1 MKKFYLLF
9 VFAVLASLAGMS
21 AATKTATLDFTAQG
35 YANNTEVTSLTIEDV
50 TITFSKGGNS
60 SNPPKYYK
68 SGTAI
73 RCYAKNSFKIVTT
86 LGNITRMEFT
96 FGSDDKNEITSNP
109 TGFSETT
116 WTGAS
121 ESVEFTIGG
130 TKGNRRLQKIVVT
143 YEIADSELIAPEI
156 TGVENGG
163 EYYGSANVSIS
174 YPDLATSMTYTVT
187 KDGVAAEPV
196 TVTAAAELPIAE
208 VGSYKI
214 EATATD
220 GTNTLAATPVEFT
233 VKSTKVANIAEFLA
247 NGATAT
253 DVRWEFTC
261 PLTVTY
267 QYKTKGHLY
276 VKDANGGALL
286 IYGYDSP
293 TYAQGDVI
301 PAGVTGVYGLNGNSP
316 QMSEV
321 TNLGTA
327 TSTEEV
333 TPAVK
338 TAAEIAATDLAQY
351 VLLKNVSYS
360 PTSESITD
368 ASGEIAVFNRFS
380 ITLPTSE
387 TVTYDVTAIVSVYN
401 GALQVYPIEFTEKQ
415 VVAYPTFNLENGVT
429 YNDVQTLVISTATT
443 GATIHYLIVGD
454 KTNIEATALET
465 VEIPF
470 NEDETVMVE
479 AYATKDGFIQS
490 EKANL
495 EFTIAKKCAA
505 PTFSLKEGTY
515 NTAQTVTIT
524 GAEGSTIS
532 YFVNGADIVT
542 APSPVDVE
550 LPLVAGVST
559 TYNIVAAAQKEG
571 YAESDQAEANYT
583 IDPEAVINE
592 NFELVTNAALLT
604 EGTEVVIVGLKG
616 TSAYAMSNVQKAN
629 NRDGVEVT
637 IQDNVITT
645 LGENVAIFTI
655 GRPSATTVSF
665 YSSNSLDSDETT
677 ALEGYLYAADSDK
690 NYMRTQTELDDNGKF
705 EVTIDSTDG
714 SATLKAQGTN
724 TRNLMRFNAN
734 NSPTPL
740 FSCYASGMQTVYIYY
755 KPSTSGVES
764 VVDADGVSIVAVAG
778 GVNVTADKATA
789 VAVYTAAGQVVS
801 MENVAEGTTTVS
813 VPAGFYIVRAGNT
826 AAKVIVK

>member
-1 MKKFYLLF
+1 MKKSYLLF

-21 AATKTATLDFTAQG
+21 AATKTTVFDFATLDTD
-35 YANNTEVTSLTIEDV
+35 YHSSSNITVDDV
-50 TITFSKGGNS
+50 TFLGEKGTNANTPARCWNDGLRIYAGNKITFSVPEGYLISSIEFSNS
-60 SNPPKYYK
+60 IATWSGSQSAVVFENLKKVTIKAVTIVYK
-68 SGTAI
+68 IKETEL
-73 RCYAKNSFKIVTT
+73 TT
-86 LGNITRMEFT
+86 
-96 FGSDDKNEITSNP
+96 
-109 TGFSETT
+109 
-116 WTGAS
+116 
-121 ESVEFTIGG
+121 
-130 TKGNRRLQKIVVT
+130 
-143 YEIADSELIAPEI
+143 PEI

-187 KDGVAAEPV
+187 KDGVAAAPV

-220 GTNTLAATPVEFT
+220 GTNSLAATPVEFT
-233 VKSTKVANIAEFLA
+233 VKSNKVANIAEFLA

-253 DVRWEFTC
+253 DARWEFTC

-267 QYKTKGHLY
+267 HSTHYLY
-276 VKDANGGALL
+276 VKDANGDALL
-286 IYGYDSP
+286 IYGYDNT

-301 PAGVTGVYGLNGNSP
+301 PAGVTGFYVLYRGLP
-316 QMSEV
+316 LMIEA

-338 TAAEIAATDLAQY
+338 TVAEITATDLAQY

-360 PTSESITD
+360 PTTESITD
-368 ASGEIAVFNRFS
+368 DSGEIAVYNHFD
-380 ITLPTSE
+380 ITLPTTE

-443 GATIHYLIVGD
+443 GATIHYLVAGD

-479 AYATKDGFIQS
+479 AYATKDGFVQS
-490 EKANL
+490 ETANL
-495 EFTIAKKCAA
+495 EFTIAKKCAV

-542 APSPVDVE
+542 APSPVEVE

-559 TYNIVAAAQKEG
+559 TYNIVATAQKEG

-583 IDPEAVINE
+583 IDPEAVVNE

-604 EGTEVVIVGLKG
+604 EGTEMIFVATTADGSDPIAMATQPDGKTYRTTAAVTLSADKSIV
-616 TSAYAMSNVQKAN
+616 
-629 NRDGVEVT
+629 E
-637 IQDNVITT
+637 T
-645 LGENVAIFTI
+645 LGEGACIFTVGKEGNYLTFNDGTGYI
-655 GRPSATTVSF
+655 GHNTTTKNAISTNATTD
-665 YSSNSLDSDETT
+665 DSKWTVT
-677 ALEGYLYAADSDK
+677 IAADG
-690 NYMRTQTELDDNGKF
+690 TTTPELSGTGSYKYLKYNSSADPKRFACYNDAYNGGK
-705 EVTIDSTDG
+705 
-714 SATLKAQGTN
+714 
-724 TRNLMRFNAN
+724 
-734 NSPTPL
+734 
-740 FSCYASGMQTVYIYY
+740 VYIYY

-826 AAKVIVK
+826 VAKVIVK